1 MWWFDHD
8 DDNEDEMMPNHKQ
21 KVGWWMHILENCLRK
36 ETYILLV
43 IQKQTISTPRHF
55 AAGGAFVPTQ
65 EKNKNK
71 KQKQKQT
78 ISTPRH
84 FRRWGGGKMPTQ
96 EKKNKPSH
104 LIAGKSYLNQSVL
117 EKLF

>member
-1 MWWFDHD
+1 
-8 DDNEDEMMPNHKQ
+8 
-21 KVGWWMHILENCLRK
+21 MHILENCLRK

-55 AAGGAFVPTQ
+55 AAGGGLCAHTR
-65 EKNKNK
+65 K
-71 KQKQKQT
+71 KQKKKT
-78 ISTPRH
+78 KTKTNHLNPTAFSPL
-84 FRRWGGGKMPTQ
+84 GGGKMPTQ

-104 LIAGKSYLNQSVL
+104 LNAGKSYLNQSVL

>member
-1 MWWFDHD
+1 
-8 DDNEDEMMPNHKQ
+8 
-21 KVGWWMHILENCLRK
+21 MHILENCLRK

-55 AAGGAFVPTQ
+55 AAGGPLCPHKKKTKT
-65 EKNKNK
+65 KNKNK
-71 KQKQKQT
+71 NKPSQPHG
-78 ISTPRH
+78 I
-84 FRRWGGGKMPTQ
+84 FAAGGGGGKMPTQ